1 MTINRKHLTST
12 EAIDKIIG
20 EALVN
25 KRFRAILL
33 SNPGKLGGSFNLS
46 PEERQL
52 LSNLRVG
59 SLEELASQLYDEIRK
74 CEQDHVSK

>member
-1 MTINRKHLTST
+1 MST
-12 EAIDKIIG
+12 ETIDEIIG

-25 KRFRAILL
+25 RRFRAALL
-33 SNPGKLGGSFNLS
+33 SNPGKVAASFHLLS

-52 LSNLRVG
+52 LSNLRAG

-74 CEQDHVSK
+74 CERDHVSK